1 MAQPP
6 ARTQQ
11 VSLTLAHSPDADDM
25 AMWWPLTGFIAPESG
40 SNELLRP
47 PAIDAGRFSFTP
59 RPEDVERLNAT
70 ARSEPLDVTA
80 ISAAAWPALADLYA
94 ITDCGA
100 SFGEGYGPKLVARED
115 SPLHCDGC
123 VRAQKP
129 TIAIPGAR
137 TTAAL
142 VLKMVLGASSSGG
155 ARSDIELVE
164 MPFQQIAPA
173 VLDGRVGAGVLI
185 HEAQLTFESM
195 GLKKLLDLG
204 AWWTD
209 ETDQPLPLGLNVVRT
224 ALDAEHGAGTV
235 AEVSRLLSQ
244 SVAHARAN
252 PEDTRAYLKLHAAT
266 RPEWH
271 DDELLDRYLSMY
283 VSELTASMGSIGRAA
298 LAKLYAAGSEAGLYE
313 RAVEPVVV

>member
-1 MAQPP
+1 MTQPP
-6 ARTQQ
+6 TGTQQ

-25 AMWWPLTGFIAPESG
+25 AMWWPLTGFISPESG
-40 SNELLRP
+40 SNKLLRP
-47 PAIDAGRFSFTP
+47 PAIDAGRFTFTP

-70 ARSEPLDVTA
+70 ARSEPLDITA
-80 ISAAAWPALADLYA
+80 ISAAAWPALSDLYV

-142 VLKMVLGASSSGG
+142 VLRMVLGD
-155 ARSDIELVE
+155 AREETTLVE

-173 VLDGRVGAGVLI
+173 VLYGRVGAGVLI
-185 HEAQLTFESM
+185 HEAQLTYESM

-204 AWWTD
+204 AWWT
-209 ETDQPLPLGLNVVRT
+209 ERTNHPLPLGLNVVRT

-235 AEVSRLLSQ
+235 AEVSRLLSE

-283 VSELTASMGSIGRAA
+283 VSELTASMGSTGRAA
-298 LAKLYAAGSEAGLYE
+298 LARLYE
-313 RAVEPVVV
+313 EGARHGLFDRAAEPVVV

>member
-1 MAQPP
+1 MTQPP
-6 ARTQQ
+6 TQPPTGTQQ

-25 AMWWPLTGFIAPESG
+25 AMWWPLTGFIDPDG
-40 SNELLRP
+40 NLLRP
-47 PAIDAGRFSFTP
+47 PAIDTGRFAFTP
-59 RPEDVERLNAT
+59 KPEDVERLNAT
-70 ARSEPLDVTA
+70 ARTEPLDITA
-80 ISAAAWPALADLYA
+80 ISAAAWPSLSDLYA

-129 TIAIPGAR
+129 VIAIPGAR

-142 VLKMVLGASSSGG
+142 VLKMVLGS
-155 ARSDIELVE
+155 ARDDIELVE
-164 MPFQQIAPA
+164 MPFQEIAPA

-185 HEAQLTFESM
+185 HEAQLTYESL

-204 AWWTD
+204 AWWTQK
-209 ETDQPLPLGLNVVRT
+209 TNHPLPLGLNVVRLG
-224 ALDAEHGAGTV
+224 LDAEHGPGTV
-235 AEVSRLLSQ
+235 AQISALLSQ
-244 SVAHARAN
+244 SVAHARAH

-271 DDELLDRYLSMY
+271 DDALLDRYLSMY
-283 VSELTASMGSIGRAA
+283 VSELTASMGATGRAA
-298 LAKLYAAGSEAGLYE
+298 LTRLYE
-313 RAVEPVVV
+313 EGASQGLFDRAVEPVVV

>member
-1 MAQPP
+1 MTPP
-6 ARTQQ
+6 PTHAQQ

-25 AMWWPLTGFIAPESG
+25 AMWWPLTGFIDPAG
-40 SNELLRP
+40 RQIRP
-47 PAIDAGRFSFTP
+47 PAIDAVRFAFTP

-70 ARSEPLDVTA
+70 ARSEPLDITA

-100 SFGEGYGPKLVARED
+100 SFGEGYGPKLVAHAD
-115 SPLHCDGC
+115 STLHCDGC

-142 VLKMVLGASSSGG
+142 VLKMVLGD

-173 VLDGRVGAGVLI
+173 VLDGSVGAGVLI

-209 ETDQPLPLGLNVVRT
+209 KTSHPLPLGLNVIRT

-244 SVAHARAN
+244 SVAHARAH

-271 DDELLDRYLSMY
+271 DDDLLDRYLSMY
-283 VSELTASMGSIGRAA
+283 VSELTASMGATGRAA
-298 LAKLYAAGSEAGLYE
+298 LTKLYDEGASQGLFD